1 MCKELCAAGLT
12 KPSVKFKLSK
22 EERASLPGKESN
34 KLKKDMTPDEYQEH
48 RIFKRAYEQVRRD
61 FFASLENDEYAEY
74 QKEYHRR
81 YQLNHYEELLK
92 PYAEKYFEANPD
104 RHMKTYRRRRARK
117 ANVVREKYTRQ
128 MVIDKWGTV
137 CYLCNEEIDMEAP
150 AHKLAGE
157 NWHFGMQL
165 DHVIPIIANGPDTL
179 DNVKPVHAI
188 CNLRKP
194 KGKYLRDKT
203 ELDKLELQGKK
214 LEKKY
219 RDL

>member
-1 MCKELCAAGLT
+1 MCEELCSKGLI
-12 KPSVKFKLSK
+12 KPSIKFRLSK
-22 EERASLPGKESN
+22 EERAELPGVES
-34 KLKKDMTPDEYQEH
+34 KKPKNDMTPDEYREH
-48 RIFKRAYEQVRRD
+48 RIFRNAYEQKRRD

-92 PYAEKYFEANPD
+92 PYAKKYYEERPG
-104 RHMKTYRRRRARK
+104 HGMKSYRRRRARK
-117 ANVVREKYTRQ
+117 ANVVSEKYTRQ

-150 AHKLAGE
+150 AHKLGGE
-157 NWHFGMQL
+157 NWQFGMQL

-179 DNVKPVHAI
+179 ENVKPVHAI

-194 KGKYLRDKT
+194 KGKYLRDKA

-219 RDL
+219 KDL